1 MVSFNVVAIGV
12 MSILDES
19 KGRIPVLSN
28 PISSRC
34 AGVRGIVVR
43 GRDFG
48 LTRGKRDRA
57 ILYRNNPRNVHE
69 MICIPNAILGYC
81 LTNRTK
87 TSNISLSVSHL
98 HMGYSTCRQLFERP
112 TIMSIREI
120 Y

>member
-1 MVSFNVVAIGV
+1 
-12 MSILDES
+12 
-19 KGRIPVLSN
+19 VLSN

-69 MICIPNAILGYC
+69 
-81 LTNRTK
+81 
-87 TSNISLSVSHL
+87 
-98 HMGYSTCRQLFERP
+98 
-112 TIMSIREI
+112 TI
-120 Y
+120 